1 MFVLFIKNVLLLRG
15 LNSRHL
21 KNFSFVVL
29 DDSLNSIANTLE
41 VTSVF
46 DSLHYLGMATNA
58 TDGIDIILEK
68 NPDFIILQIEPD
80 NSDSD
85 LNLAFIDQLYRYVK
99 KVPKVLTLASSLD
112 NCFNAIKYGVFDYFV
127 QPLDA
132 KEFRKSLFRL
142 NWEIDPRSDDFSNEL
157 DIIKTIAILRGN
169 SNKNFVNPKSNGEL
183 NGPNSEQNENALS
196 EDNTS
201 QENNFLDKEEDVTII
216 NQINTIE
223 KPLIICVKSYGD
235 YRYIDAKDV
244 YYLQADNNSTD
255 IHINSGEMITAFKTL
270 KHFESV
276 MSFPF
281 VRIHNSYIVNMNYVS
296 RIHTGNSVCHIK
308 NTTTK
313 VPFSKSY
320 KENVD
325 AIIATIASGNYLEI

>member
-1 MFVLFIKNVLLLRG
+1 M
-15 LNSRHL
+15 

-29 DDSLNSIANTLE
+29 DESLDSIANTLE
-41 VTSVF
+41 IASAF
-46 DSLHYLGMATNA
+46 EFLHYLGMATNA

-68 NPDFIILQIEPD
+68 NPDFIILQIEPE
-80 NSDSD
+80 NSDCN
-85 LNLAFIDQLYRYVK
+85 LNLAFIDPIYKYVK
-99 KVPKVLTLASSLD
+99 KIPKIMALASNLD
-112 NCFNAIKYGVFDYFV
+112 SCFNAIKYGVFDYFV

-142 NWEIDPRSDDFSNEL
+142 NWEMEPKKHEFSNEL
-157 DIIKTIAILRGN
+157 DLPKSIASLRR
-169 SNKNFVNPKSNGEL
+169 SSKSHLLKSESNGEL
-183 NGPNSEQNENALS
+183 SSTILKHNSNTIADEA
-196 EDNTS
+196 TS
-201 QENNFLDKEEDVTII
+201 QATSFLDKEEEVSII
-216 NQINTIE
+216 NPTNTPE

-255 IHINSGEMITAFKTL
+255 IHLNSGEMITAFKTL
-270 KHFESV
+270 KHFELV
-276 MSFPF
+276 MSYPF
-281 VRIHNSYIVNMNYVS
+281 VRIHNSYIVNTNYVS